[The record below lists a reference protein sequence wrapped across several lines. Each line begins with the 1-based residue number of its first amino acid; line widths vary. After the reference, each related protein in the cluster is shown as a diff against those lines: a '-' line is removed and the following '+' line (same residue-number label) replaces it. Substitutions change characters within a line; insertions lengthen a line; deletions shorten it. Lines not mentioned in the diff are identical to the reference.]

1 MRERM
6 SFIYSLEFP
15 EGNVRYIGKTKD
27 IKKRYRGHIDKVNTH
42 VSHKNSWIKSLLSK
56 GEVPIMNIVDTVPD
70 KEWQFWEEHYI
81 WLYRSFGFDLTN
93 STFGG
98 DGASNLSQE
107 TKDKIRKS
115 VLKCYEN
122 GVEPWNKGTK
132 GIVGGWN
139 KGIVRTEGQ
148 KKKISDT
155 KKKMYASGEIEPWNK
170 GKETG
175 QVVWN
180 KGTVG
185 LMPEPWNKGTKGV
198 MVAWN
203 KGVPMSEESK
213 KKCSINSTRSKSVRQ
228 FTLEGEHVRDFPSAK
243 EANDHIKCKGVSPCC
258 NNITRSAGG
267 FLWLWVSEC
276 NEESIKR
283 KVQEYR
289 DKSLNKSRGKGSDNH
304 CAKKVLQL
312 DPETREVIKTFG
324 SITEARAETGK
335 GNVGRAC
342 REGVKAN
349 GFYWEYDNN

>member
-1 MRERM
+1 M

-15 EGNVRYIGKTKD
+15 EGNVRYIGKTND

-122 GVEPWNKGTK
+122 GFEPWNKGTK

-139 KGIVRTEGQ
+139 KGIVRTEEQ

-175 QVVWN
+175 QAAWN

-203 KGVPMSEESK
+203 KGIPMSEESK
-213 KKCSINSTRSKSVRQ
+213 KKCSINSTHSRKNMQ
-228 FTLEGEHVRDFPSAK
+228 FTLDGVFVREWESAA
-243 EANDHIKCKGVSPCC
+243 EVRRSIGVVNIGSCC
-258 NNITRSAGG
+258 NGKERSAGG
-267 FLWLWVSEC
+267 FLWLWSDEYT
-276 NEESIKR
+276 EELL
-283 KVQEYR
+283 QER
-289 DKSLNKSRGKGSDNH
+289 ISSFKNKNLNKSRGKGVSSP
-304 CAKKVLQL
+304 CSKKVLQL
-312 DPETREVIKTFG
+312 DPETRDVIKTFG
-324 SITEARAETGK
+324 SITEARAETGN

-349 GFYWEYDNN
+349 GFYWKYANN